1 MLCVGARAVG
11 LRCYR
16 MQVKSL
22 QWILG
27 NRVCQQRSAS
37 NFYQSHTRLPTST
50 GPSLT
55 KATLEL
61 RCSVKTFVTEKRFC
75 NLPFHLQAAC
85 FSTGKLLTAP
95 KNDSED
101 AYLKGNINEELD
113 DEFLHDQKYA
123 ELFMETYLLP
133 VDGHRVFA
141 IQPNLKSV
149 PKAAQ
154 MTTVDLKL
162 AELCAL
168 VETLPK
174 WSVIEKEI
182 YSLKVLDKKFVFGK
196 GNFQGIGEKIRK
208 LPGVT
213 AVTLGL
219 NMLNSTQLAQL
230 QNSWGVAVY
239 DRYTLVLQIFKTRAK
254 TKEAKLQLALAEI
267 PYYRSRLH
275 GMHSG
280 TLDRQKGGMKFVGG
294 SGETF
299 LEIRH
304 RLLQE
309 REQKLRKEL
318 AKLRSQ
324 RDLLRANRKRNEFPV
339 VAVVGYT
346 NAGKTSLI
354 KALTGDQSMEP
365 RDQLFATLD
374 VTVHAGNLPNR
385 MKVMFVDT
393 VGFIS
398 DIPTTLV
405 ESFSATL
412 EDIVNADLLIHIRDI
427 AHPDTSAQK
436 ANVIQTLRSLQPPPF
451 LLENMI
457 EVCNKA
463 DLLDSRLLSDLK
475 LEEDGSLA
483 LSVKEGFGLSE
494 LQNRIQD
501 FLCKSTGRIK
511 KHFRIPANGQHLA
524 WLYKEATVENTRSD
538 ENDPEK
544 LLVDV
549 IMTEAALAK
558 FMARFGRKNS
568 TGSVAPSYD

>member
-1 MLCVGARAVG
+1 M
-11 LRCYR
+11 
-16 MQVKSL
+16 KSF
-22 QWILG
+22 QWTLG
-27 NRVCQQRSAS
+27 NRVYQQRSAI
-37 NFYQSHTRLPTST
+37 NFNRYFTCLQTCTDLRN
-50 GPSLT
+50 LT
-55 KATLEL
+55 KANPQIWC
-61 RCSVKTFVTEKRFC
+61 CSVKNFLAEKAFC
-75 NLPFHLQAAC
+75 ILPFHCQGDC
-85 FSTGKLLTAP
+85 FSTSKLLAVQ

-101 AYLKGNINEELD
+101 VYLKGNISEELD

-141 IQPNLKSV
+141 IQPSLKSV
-149 PKAAQ
+149 PKAAKL
-154 MTTVDLKL
+154 TTVDLQL

-168 VETLPK
+168 VETLPN
-174 WSVIEKEI
+174 WSVVEKEI
-182 YSLKVLDKKFVFGK
+182 FSLKAIDKKFVFGK
-196 GNFQGIGEKIRK
+196 GNFAGIGEKIRNM
-208 LPGVT
+208 PGVT
-213 AVTLGL
+213 AVALGL
-219 NMLNSTQLAQL
+219 NMLNSIQLAQL

-280 TLDRQKGGMKFVGG
+280 TLERQKGGMKFVGG
-294 SGETF
+294 SGETY
-299 LEIRH
+299 LEIRQ

-324 RDLLRANRKRNEFPV
+324 RDLLRANRKRNEYPV
-339 VAVVGYT
+339 IAVVGYT

-374 VTVHAGNLPNR
+374 VTIHAGNLPNR

-427 AHPDTSAQK
+427 AHPDASAQK
-436 ANVIQTLRSLQPPPF
+436 VNVIQTLQSLQLPPV

-463 DLLDSRLLSDLK
+463 DLLDSRLLNDLK
-475 LEEDGSLA
+475 LEDGSLA

-494 LQNRIQD
+494 LRNRIQD
-501 FLCKSTGRIK
+501 SICKSTGRIK

-568 TGSVAPSYD
+568 AGSAPSSYD